1 MPRRRNKENIGL
13 PARWKSEHGAY
24 YYQVPAG
31 SEAQWDGK
39 KKFRLGKSL
48 PEAYTEWATRLESTA
63 GAHTIGQLLDRYAL
77 EVVPTK
83 GVRTQV
89 ENNRAIRNL
98 RAVFG
103 ETPITWI
110 KPQNI
115 YQYAD
120 ARRTKPV
127 AANRAI
133 DVLSHVFTKAVEWG
147 LIDRHPFKGEVR
159 LQGEKPRDRYVED
172 WEIIEVLGMTSKRKK
187 GSVLMLQAYIR
198 LKLLTGMR
206 RGDLLRLR
214 VGDVDLNNQDGMHVT
229 PHKTEGS
236 TGKRQIYE
244 WTPELREA
252 VAVAKSVRPVD
263 ISPWLFCTRKG
274 EGYINEAKGT
284 ASGWDSVWQ
293 RFMDRVEE
301 ESNVKVR
308 FTEHDLRAKCAS
320 DAETL
325 EHARA
330 LLAHADSKVT
340 DRIYRR
346 KPERV
351 MPAKLKFE

>member
-1 MPRRRNKENIGL
+1 MPRKRNKENEGL
-13 PARWKSEHGAY
+13 PARWKAEHGAY
-24 YYQVPAG
+24 FYQVPAG
-31 SEAQWDGK
+31 LESQWDGK
-39 KKFRLGKSL
+39 KKFRLGRSL
-48 PEAYTEWATRLESTA
+48 PEAYKEWARRLEVVD
-63 GAHTIGQLLDRYAL
+63 GASTIGQMLDRYAL

-83 GVRTQV
+83 AVRTQV

-103 ETPITWI
+103 AAPLTWI
-110 KPQNI
+110 RPQNV

-120 ARRTKPV
+120 ARKSTPV

-133 DVLSHVFTKAVEWG
+133 DVLSHAYTKAVEWG
-147 LIDRHPFKGEVR
+147 LIDRHPFKGEMR
-159 LQGEKPRDRYVED
+159 LPGEKPRDRYVED
-172 WEIIEVLGMTSKRKK
+172 WEIVEVLGMASKRKK

-206 RGDLLRLR
+206 RGDLLRLKIA
-214 VGDVDLNNQDGMHVT
+214 DVDVKNEDGLHVT

-244 WTPELREA
+244 WSPELRAA
-252 VAVAKSVRPVD
+252 VATAKAVRPVD

-274 EGYINEAKGT
+274 AGYINETKGT

-293 RFMDRVEE
+293 RFMDRVEV
-301 ESNVKVR
+301 ESNVKIR

-320 DAETL
+320 DAESL

-351 MPAKLKFE
+351 KPGKLAFE